1 MNSFKTILLVFF
13 VFTGINTFAQDST
26 WVWQLKGVKS
36 LKVFTSIAYH
46 EGIGEQGLGIPVGIG
61 YQVQYFRGRVRL
73 NFSLQAASF
82 RNFGITDVPDNYY
95 RVTTLGA
102 YANFDILRYYSI
114 SIFLSAGTALSYSR
128 GMISSWFD
136 EDSGIRISG
145 KNFNRW
151 YPTLYGGYGIRI
163 SPRKAKYAVEILF
176 PPGGH
181 ASRSAYLIHAL
192 RVGVDFRL

>member
-1 MNSFKTILLVFF
+1 MCINSKI
-13 VFTGINTFAQDST
+13 TGFYS
-26 WVWQLKGVKS
+26 VWRISGVKS
-36 LKVFTSIAYH
+36 IKLFTSISYH
-46 EGIGEQGLGIPVGIG
+46 EGQGENGIGIPIGIG
-61 YQVQYFRGRVRL
+61 YQKQYLKGRLRV
-73 NFSLQAASF
+73 NSSVQAASF

-102 YANFDILRYYSI
+102 YANFDILRYYSV
-114 SIFLSAGTALSYSR
+114 SIFLSAGAALSYSR

-136 EDSGIRISG
+136 EDSGLPISG

-163 SPRKAKYAVEILF
+163 APRKAKYAAEILF